1 MKTLSQLVSEAHG
14 TEQPEYLKHA
24 LIGRE
29 EIGRFA
35 AALREQTIE
44 EAVAAATGCGSIEHV
59 IANLKALKGPK
70 A

>member
-14 TEQPEYLKHA
+14 AEQPEYLKHT
-24 LIGRE
+24 LMGRE

-35 AALREQTIE
+35 AALREQVIE
-44 EAVAAATGCGSIEHV
+44 EAVAAATGCGSVEHV